1 MCLLQLF
8 VFQVVTFLDFEI
20 NLIFLIKPF
29 FYTTKNSRQEY
40 LETKNSRQEYL
51 ENKKG
56 F

>member
-8 VFQVVTFLDFEI
+8 VFQVVTSLDFEI
-20 NLIFLIKPF
+20 NFIFQIKPF

-40 LETKNSRQEYL
+40 F